1 MEKEKFE
8 QMLKEYLK
16 SNAKI
21 ELVIDEDKKGMYDN
35 STSFTFKVQ
44 LIIDEDVILDT
55 QDTLYLG

>member
-21 ELVIDEDKKGMYDN
+21 ELVIDEDKNHCQCQGVNPYCCA
-35 STSFTFKVQ
+35 
-44 LIIDEDVILDT
+44 LCILCRV
-55 QDTLYLG
+55 GINPRRE